1 MLYLLYSPHA
11 CSSHRHD
18 KYTQLFLVWCLFRA
32 IAEFNDVH
40 LFQLPTCHGE
50 FDQRPFLVKTLQTC
64 GPWIYVEPPKTRVGL
79 DLEQMTVPAY
89 EHIGSVGIEQ
99 APDALGVAAGPTA
112 NVGHAEAKPLNFP
125 MQGFGGFGTHPVV
138 VNVAKHHPYVPT
150 KLLHGIQ
157 NGQAA
162 HIAGMPNFIAAAHVV
177 SDAIV
182 PMAVCVR

>member
-1 MLYLLYSPHA
+1 MLYLLYSSHA

-32 IAEFNDVH
+32 ITEFNDVH
-40 LFQLPTCHGE
+40 LFQLPTCHGA
-50 FDQRPFLVKTLQTC
+50 FDQRPFLVKSVQTC
-64 GPWIYVEPPKTRVGL
+64 RPWIDEEAPKTRVAL
-79 DLEQMTVPAY
+79 DLQQMTVSAY
-89 EHIGSVGIEQ
+89 EYIGSGGIEQ
-99 APDALGVAAGPTA
+99 APDALGVAAGPPTD
-112 NVGHAEAKPLNFP
+112 VGHAEAKPLNFP
-125 MQGFGGFGTHPVV
+125 MQGFGGFGAHPVV
-138 VNVAKHHPYVPT
+138 VNVAKHYPYVCT

-162 HIAGMPNFIAAAHVV
+162 HIAGMPNFIAAAQVV